1 MSPQEEEKRFQ
12 EETAP
17 KEWLRLG
24 QMNEDGVEQFAFYKH
39 KRTVFVKGKKMTDV
53 LF

>member
-1 MSPQEEEKRFQ
+1 MWQVSSQTRMSPQEEEKRFQ

-24 QMNEDGVEQFAFYKH
+24 QMNEDGVGVLNKEQC
-39 KRTVFVKGKKMTDV
+39 
-53 LF
+53 L